1 MDKVR
6 INLANPQELLEIPG
20 LDRSGVDAI
29 VRHRSAHGPIRNA
42 DELARVLGSRR
53 LGSEALARLDFD
65 PALATAPEAP
75 GA

>member
-20 LDRSGVDAI
+20 LDASGAEAI
-29 VRHRSAHGPIRNA
+29 LRYRAAHGPITTA
-42 DELARVLGSRR
+42 DELSRVLGSRVLPR
-53 LGSEALARLDFD
+53 DVLARVDFD
-65 PALATAPEAP
+65 PAPTTAPEAP